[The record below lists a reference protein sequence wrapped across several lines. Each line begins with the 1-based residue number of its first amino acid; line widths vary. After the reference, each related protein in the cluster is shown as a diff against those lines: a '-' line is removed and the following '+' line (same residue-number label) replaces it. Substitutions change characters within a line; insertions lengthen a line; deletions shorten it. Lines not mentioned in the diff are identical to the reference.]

1 MSLTNSNNT
10 IAYPTF
16 STGQQ
21 MSYTSLPQA
30 EIMQPFSDE
39 TPSSRMAP
47 RVLKAPPGGGFSGG
61 TTNQPPVNPP
71 VGDAMI
77 PLLLMAIGY
86 AIYIRVK
93 RKRKINN

>member
-47 RVLKAPPGGGFSGG
+47 RVLKAPPSGGFSGG
-61 TTNQPPVNPP
+61 TTNQPTINTPL
-71 VGDAMI
+71 GDALL